1 MTKSELN
8 KFIELYNLCGTIE
21 SVKIVSDGDS
31 LKTNFASEDRTLAGT
46 VTFSSIKIEKGE
58 YGIYDTAQLKK
69 MIGVLD
75 EKIDITVNKI
85 DNRAISLGVSDGSI
99 DSTILLADLS
109 VIPAAPKIKEI
120 KTYDVEIAMDDAF
133 IDKYIK
139 SKNALA
145 DAETFTL
152 LTNKK
157 DKIEMVIGYSSTNT
171 SRIKLDVSAIAG
183 KDKLDKPISFNANYF
198 KEIIGKS
205 RGHGGLIYKVAS
217 AGISNIAFSGKD
229 FNACYYL
236 IKKEIDN

>member
-8 KFIELYNLCGTIE
+8 KFIELYNLGGTIE

-31 LKTNFASEDRTLAGT
+31 LKTSFASEDRTLAGT
-46 VTFSSIKIEKGE
+46 VNFSSIKIEKGE

-139 SKNALA
+139 SKNALS

-198 KEIIGKS
+198 KEIISKS

-217 AGISNIAFSGKD
+217 AGISNITFSSKD
-229 FNACYYL
+229 FDACYYL

>member
-8 KFIELYNLCGTIE
+8 KFIELYNLGGTIE

-31 LKTNFASEDRTLAGT
+31 LKTSFASEDRTLAGT

-85 DNRAISLGVSDGSI
+85 DTRAISLGVSDGSI

-120 KTYDVEIAMDDAF
+120 KTYDVEIAMDDTF

-139 SKNALA
+139 SKNALS

-198 KEIIGKS
+198 KEIISKS
-205 RGHGGLIYKVAS
+205 RGHGGVIYKVAS
-217 AGISNIAFSGKD
+217 AGISNITFSSKD
-229 FNACYYL
+229 FDACYYL